1 MSHQIIYRIYFVII
15 INIII
20 IIIIMHYEPE
30 IVTWFVEYTKENL
43 CVKPLLFV
51 NSNPI
56 LNVVAMKLSRNTNK

>member
-1 MSHQIIYRIYFVII
+1 
-15 INIII
+15 
-20 IIIIMHYEPE
+20 MHYEPE